1 MHALSFVIL
10 DMLFLVT
17 SRYESKIASPLHLF
31 ATLLLLPPHYTP
43 HQSQATLLRFSKDFT
58 SSLLF
63 RRYYSVDLFIQIAL
77 ASPTCHRPLLLGI
90 VKSSAEVLH

>member
-1 MHALSFVIL
+1 MSFAIL
-10 DMLFLVT
+10 DMPFLVT
-17 SRYESKIASPLHLF
+17 SRYVFEIASLLRRF
-31 ATLLLLPPHYTP
+31 ATLLLLPHYTP

-63 RRYYSVDLFIQIAL
+63 RRYYSVDLFIQTIP

>member
-17 SRYESKIASPLHLF
+17 SRYVFEIASLLHLF
-31 ATLLLLPPHYTP
+31 ATLLLLPHYTP
-43 HQSQATLLRFSKDFT
+43 HQSQATLLHSSKDFT

-63 RRYYSVDLFIQIAL
+63 RRYYSVDLFIQTAL
-77 ASPTCHRPLLLGI
+77 ASPIYRRPLLL
-90 VKSSAEVLH
+90 